1 MKEVHKGEAGSPF
14 DSGREDVAEILG
26 LHYLATVGTQ
36 VEQHWVEL
44 FVVDSLPRPARVVI
58 TGELFVGDET
68 AVEPDHRTARGAER
82 DTRVTEPAKEH
93 PPAWVIAETRVEVG
107 PLRRVYAWRQN
118 ALSCELWQ
126 HDTTLSLCCKCPSFL
141 QLGVGVRLYDCDNKV
156 VAHRSHSPDEAPGSS
171 LRSTPYVAIA
181 GNIGSGKTT
190 LAKLLAH
197 RLHCSLQLES
207 VDDNPY
213 LDRFYGDMSAW
224 VFPLNMYFLGTRG
237 QQLADMANGTR
248 PAVCDRSLYEDLLF
262 VEMALDDGIT
272 TSENYATFRLLYDVL
287 EQALPRPALLIYL
300 SAQVEVLAERVASRD
315 RAYER
320 EMPREY
326 LARLQARYDAW
337 IDTYAQSPIIRV
349 DSSADWRSDESVIA
363 PLAASVAA
371 AFRGDPRP
379 SP

>member
-1 MKEVHKGEAGSPF
+1 M
-14 DSGREDVAEILG
+14 
-26 LHYLATVGTQ
+26 
-36 VEQHWVEL
+36 
-44 FVVDSLPRPARVVI
+44 
-58 TGELFVGDET
+58 
-68 AVEPDHRTARGAER
+68 
-82 DTRVTEPAKEH
+82 
-93 PPAWVIAETRVEVG
+93 
-107 PLRRVYAWRQN
+107 YAWRQK

-126 HDTTLSLCCKCPSFL
+126 HDTTLSLCCTFPSCL
-141 QLGVGVRLYDCDNKV
+141 QLGADVGLYDCDNKI
-156 VAHRSHSPDEAPGSS
+156 VAHLSHSPDEAPGSS
-171 LRSTPYVAIA
+171 LRSTPFVAIA
-181 GNIGSGKTT
+181 GNVGSGKTT

-197 RLHCSLQLES
+197 RLQCSLQLES

-262 VEMALDDGIT
+262 VQMALDDGIT

-320 EMPREY
+320 GMPREY

-337 IDTYAQSPIIRV
+337 IDTYAQSPVIRV

-363 PLAASVAA
+363 PLTASVAA